1 MKDVIKLEKKGSYAD
16 LRSLLFDFFSKKEA
30 LEDWKEGTRIHLGN
44 PNFLCLKKRMGGSGG
59 YRMYYLLTIHG
70 DEITIAALYPKFG
83 TKGGS
88 DLSDSGKIESIGEA
102 IDSIVN
108 KTRWKIITLS
118 DKKSIIFEP
127 EEKNTSKTFKK

>member
-1 MKDVIKLEKKGSYAD
+1 MKDVFKLEKKGSYSD
-16 LRSLLFDFFSKKEA
+16 LRSLLFDFISKKET

-44 PNFLCLKKRMGGSGG
+44 PNFLFLKKRIGGSGG

-88 DLSDSGKIESIGEA
+88 DLSDSGKIESIREA
-102 IDSIVN
+102 LDGIVS
-108 KTRWKIITLS
+108 KTRLKIITLP
-118 DKKSIIFEP
+118 DKKSIIFET
-127 EEKNTSKTFKK
+127 EEKQN